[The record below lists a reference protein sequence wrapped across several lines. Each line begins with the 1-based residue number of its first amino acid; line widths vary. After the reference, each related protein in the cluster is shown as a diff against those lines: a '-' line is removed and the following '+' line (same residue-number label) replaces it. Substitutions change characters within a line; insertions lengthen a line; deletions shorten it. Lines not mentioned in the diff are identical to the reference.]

1 MKSEL
6 NARQWALYNLLKN
19 HPDRYLTQMQ
29 IVYALKEWYDT
40 SFYNDQFHDSATRHL
55 LTKDIRV
62 INQSEAI
69 QKIIISNS
77 KGVKIASSAEFE
89 QYINSEF
96 AAIFRK
102 LARTRLK
109 AKKAGLDGQMRIVLG
124 KERDTI
130 EAFAD
135 SINRLKAAR
144 LNAGMKLA
152 DVARELAA
160 AGENG
165 IDVSLLSKME
175 NGYCKPTESVLLILA
190 TLYGAEA
197 RFLID
202 DNKMDTGGEKPAQS
216 RLQTAENRRCDL
228 RNQLGANL

>member
-19 HPDRYLTQMQ
+19 NPDRYMTQRE
-29 IVYALKEWYDT
+29 IVRALPSYYVFLPPWDEET
-40 SFYNDQFHDSATRHL
+40 AFHDSKARHT
-55 LTKDIRV
+55 LTKDIRT
-62 INQSEAI
+62 INNSDVI

-89 QYINSEF
+89 QYINAEF

-102 LARTRLK
+102 LARTRQK

-124 KERDTI
+124 NERDTI

-144 LNAGMKLA
+144 LNAGLKLA
-152 DVARELAA
+152 DVARDLLAS
-160 AGENG
+160 GEKG

-175 NGYCKPTESVLLILA
+175 NGYCQPTESVLLKLTA
-190 TLYGAEA
+190 LYGTEA
-197 RFLID
+197 RFLLND
-202 DNKMDTGGEKPAQS
+202 KTVTADNNAS
-216 RLQTAENRRCDL
+216 
-228 RNQLGANL
+228 

>member
-19 HPDRYLTQMQ
+19 NPDRYFTQ
-29 IVYALKEWYDT
+29 IEIAYGLREYYDT

-55 LTKDIRV
+55 LTNDIRTL
-62 INQSEAI
+62 NKSEVI
-69 QKIIISNS
+69 QKVIISTS

-89 QYINSEF
+89 KYINAEF

-102 LARTRLK
+102 LARTRQK

-124 KERDTI
+124 SERDTI

-144 LNAGMKLA
+144 LNAGLKLA
-152 DVARELAA
+152 DVVRELRAS
-160 AGENG
+160 GERG

-175 NGYCKPTESVLLILA
+175 NGYCKPTEIVLMKLA
-190 TLYGAEA
+190 VLYGADA
-197 RFLID
+197 RFLLD
-202 DNKMDTGGEKPAQS
+202 DK
-216 RLQTAENRRCDL
+216 LVIAEENAC
-228 RNQLGANL
+228 

>member
-6 NARQWALYNLLKN
+6 NARQWAVYTLLKN
-19 HPDRYLTQMQ
+19 NPDRYMTQRD
-29 IVYALKEWYDT
+29 IVYGLREYYDT
-40 SFYNDQFHDSATRHL
+40 SFTDSQFHDSPARHT
-55 LTKDIRV
+55 LTNDIRA
-62 INQSEAI
+62 INNSDVI
-69 QKIIISNS
+69 QKIIISNRN
-77 KGVKIASSAEFE
+77 GVKIASSAEFE
-89 QYINSEF
+89 KYINAEF

-102 LARTRLK
+102 LERTRQK

-124 KERDTI
+124 SERDTI

-144 LNAGMKLA
+144 LNAGLKLA
-152 DVARELAA
+152 DVVRELRA

-175 NGYCKPTESVLLILA
+175 NGYCRPTESVLLFLA

-197 RFLID
+197 RFLVD
-202 DNKMDTGGEKPAQS
+202 DKMDVDGEKPA
-216 RLQTAENRRCDL
+216 
-228 RNQLGANL
+228 

>member
-6 NARQWALYNLLKN
+6 NPRQWALYNLLKN
-19 HPDRYLTQMQ
+19 NPDRYMTQIE
-29 IVYALKEWYDT
+29 IVYGLREYYDT
-40 SFYNDQFHDSATRHL
+40 TFSDDQFHDSNARHM
-55 LTKDIRV
+55 LTADIRK
-62 INQSEAI
+62 INASDII

-77 KGVKIASSAEFE
+77 KGVKIASSEEFA
-89 QYINSEF
+89 QYINAEF

-102 LARTRLK
+102 LARTRQK

-124 KERDTI
+124 SERDTI

-144 LNAGMKLA
+144 LNAGLKLA

-160 AGENG
+160 SGEKG

-175 NGYCKPTESVLLILA
+175 NGYCKPTEIVLMKMA
-190 TLYGAEA
+190 TLYGVEA
-197 RFLID
+197 RFLL
-202 DNKMDTGGEKPAQS
+202 DNNIV
-216 RLQTAENRRCDL
+216 AEEEN
-228 RNQLGANL
+228 AS

>member
-19 HPDRYLTQMQ
+19 NPDRYLTQ
-29 IVYALKEWYDT
+29 ISIAYGLREFYDT

-55 LTKDIRV
+55 ITKDIRA
-62 INQSEAI
+62 INNSDVI
-69 QKIIISNS
+69 QKVIISNS

-89 QYINSEF
+89 QYINAEF
-96 AAIFRK
+96 ASIFRK

-124 KERDTI
+124 QERDTI

-144 LNAGMKLA
+144 LNAGLKLA
-152 DVARELAA
+152 DVVRELAA
-160 AGENG
+160 AGEKG
-165 IDVSLLSKME
+165 VDVSLLSKME
-175 NGYCKPTESVLLILA
+175 NGYCRPTESVLLILA
-190 TLYGAEA
+190 ALYGAEA
-197 RFLID
+197 RFLLD
-202 DNKMDTGGEKPAQS
+202 DKVVAAD
-216 RLQTAENRRCDL
+216 EN
-228 RNQLGANL
+228 AS